1 MPAAVLRNVPID
13 IVKIDGS
20 FIADL
25 GRVPEGLAVTA
36 AITDLA
42 HSLGLTVAAEAV
54 ETLAQSEA
62 VAAIGCDVA
71 QGFFYARP
79 MTAAAI
85 SHELGH
91 RAVGRVRRRRRGR
104 PVALSVRRLTPV
116 GSTAVWQ
123 MRSHPLRGR
132 VRPQAG

>member
-62 VAAIGCDVA
+62 VTAIGCDVA

-79 MTAAAI
+79 MTAPLAEFAVDAAAARWP
-85 SHELGH
+85 SAF
-91 RAVGRVRRRRRGR
+91 AV
-104 PVALSVRRLTPV
+104 
-116 GSTAVWQ
+116 
-123 MRSHPLRGR
+123 
-132 VRPQAG
+132 